1 MKIFINFFMYFLAS
15 LVHIQSFFINT
26 ATICFIFQKFTK
38 PIFFDIMKLHNFLE
52 SEVRKN
58 EFTRDK

>member
-1 MKIFINFFMYFLAS
+1 MRFSIRIYIKYL
-15 LVHIQSFFINT
+15 
-26 ATICFIFQKFTK
+26 FIFQKFTK

>member
-1 MKIFINFFMYFLAS
+1 MYFLAS